1 MYVATRD
8 RVVLADEDDVWR
20 KHTGAILTKA
30 GFLVIGEASDG
41 ITALKIIRARQPE
54 LVVADVSLPG
64 MSGLELARIVYED
77 RIAPVVLTA
86 GTWQHDV
93 LEKAKGVRAF
103 GFLVKPFDETVL
115 LPAVDIALA
124 QYHEVQRLANQVREL
139 KEALETRKVVE
150 RAKGILMDTLGL
162 TESEAYRR
170 IQRQSMNRRLSI
182 RAVAEAIILAHG
194 VSEKK

>member
-1 MYVATRD
+1 VAIRD

-20 KHTGAILTKA
+20 KHIAAVLTKA

-41 ITALKIIRARQPE
+41 ITALKIVRARQPE
-54 LVVADVSLPG
+54 LVVADVALPG
-64 MSGLELARIVYED
+64 MSGLELARIIYED

-86 GTWQHDV
+86 NTWQQDV
-93 LEKAKGVRAF
+93 LEKAKEVRAF
-103 GFLVKPFDETVL
+103 GFLVKPVDEAIL

-124 QYHEVQRLANQVREL
+124 QYHEVQRLQNEVRRL

-150 RAKGILMDTLGL
+150 RAKGILMETLGL
-162 TESEAYRR
+162 TETEAYRR
-170 IQRQSMNRRLSI
+170 IQKQSMNRRLSM

-194 VSEKK
+194 VGEKK